1 MRHLFLFLKGM
12 LMGAADLV
20 PGVSGGTIA
29 LITGIYKELLES
41 INSFSWNTL
50 KNIKKEGLTDVWKKL
65 NGFFLLT
72 VFGGIITS
80 ILLLSQI
87 LEWFIINEPIGL
99 WSFFFGLLI
108 ASIVYLIKTDLSLN
122 ISSLLYLCLGAV
134 FSFLSTQLQGTREDF
149 SLWYLFIS
157 GFIGVSAMILPGLSG
172 AYILFV
178 MGVYQT
184 ILSNVRQAQELLFDF
199 NQAKL
204 FAVVSVLGV
213 FILGM
218 IFGIKVFSKI
228 LTWLLKLYPKQIMAV
243 LIGLMIGALH
253 KVWPWQKEII
263 IDSSSVIEK
272 KIAVFPSSYEGG
284 DPQIIKAL
292 ILMFL
297 GFIILFV
304 LERTKSIKKK

>member
-1 MRHLFLFLKGM
+1 
-12 LMGAADLV
+12 MGAADLV

>member
-1 MRHLFLFLKGM
+1 
-12 LMGAADLV
+12 MGAADLV

-80 ILLLSQI
+80 ILLFSQI

-108 ASIVYLIKTDLSLN
+108 ASIVYLIKTDISLN

-263 IDSSSVIEK
+263 IDSSSIIEK

>member
-41 INSFSWNTL
+41 INSFSWNT
-50 KNIKKEGLTDVWKKL
+50 IKHIRKEGLTDVWKKL

-108 ASIVYLIKTDLSLN
+108 ASIIYLIKTDLSLN

-134 FSFLSTQLQGTREDF
+134 FSFLSTQFQGTHEDF

-157 GFIGVSAMILPGLSG
+157 GFIGISAMILPGLSG

-204 FAVVSVLGV
+204 FTVASVLGV
-213 FILGM
+213 FTLGM
-218 IFGIKVFSKI
+218 ICGIKVFSKI

-263 IDSSSVIEK
+263 IDSFSPIEK
-272 KIAVFPSSYEGG
+272 TIAVFPSSYEGG

-297 GFIILFV
+297 GFTILFII
-304 LERTKSIKKK
+304 ERTKSIQKK

>member
-1 MRHLFLFLKGM
+1 
-12 LMGAADLV
+12 MGAADLV

-213 FILGM
+213 FVLGM

-263 IDSSSVIEK
+263 IDSSSIIEK

-297 GFIILFV
+297 GFIILFI
-304 LERTKSIKKK
+304 LERNKSIQKK

>member
-1 MRHLFLFLKGM
+1 MHYLFLFLKGM

-41 INSFSWNTL
+41 VNSFSWNT
-50 KNIKKEGLTDVWKKL
+50 IKHIRKEGLTDVWKKL

-72 VFGGIITS
+72 VFGGITTS

-108 ASIVYLIKTDLSLN
+108 ASIVYLIKTDLSFN

-134 FSFLSTQLQGTREDF
+134 FSFLSTELKGAQEDF

-157 GFIGVSAMILPGLSG
+157 GFIGISAMILPGLSG

-184 ILSNVRQAQELLFDF
+184 ILSNIRQAQELIFDF

-204 FAVVSVLGV
+204 FAVASVLGV
-213 FILGM
+213 FTLGM
-218 IFGIKVFSKI
+218 ICGIKVFSKI
-228 LTWLLKLYPKQIMAV
+228 LTWLLKLYPNQIMAV

-253 KVWPWQKEII
+253 KVWPWQKEIV
-263 IDSSSVIEK
+263 IDSSSTIEK
-272 KIAVFPSSYEGG
+272 TIAVFPTSYEGG

-297 GFIILFV
+297 GFTILFV
-304 LERTKSIKKK
+304 IERTKSIQEK

>member
-108 ASIVYLIKTDLSLN
+108 ASIVYLIKTDLSFN
-122 ISSLLYLCLGAV
+122 ISSLVYLCLGAV

-213 FILGM
+213 FVLGM

-263 IDSSSVIEK
+263 IDSSSIIEK

-297 GFIILFV
+297 GFIILFI
-304 LERTKSIKKK
+304 LERNKSIQKK